1 VGFLIKTLQLWTILI
16 QSNIKE
22 IIRKIGKKRLF
33 LGFCALFFLWGMVFL
48 NQDTNTSKTN
58 VSKLQDSF
66 LTLESAF
73 QPITN
78 NLIFEQ
84 GEILSAL
91 PSPLFVSSETVGSLF
106 DDETGS
112 KDIIKHVVEKGETIS
127 SIAEKYNIST
137 ETILLANELNSSTIQ
152 PGQELLILPVNGI
165 IHMVEKGETLDKI
178 AKSYSADKEEIVSYN
193 DLSASGDIYIG
204 DVLIIPN
211 GKMPKQST
219 TTTTTQSYAQVS
231 LPNSYF
237 IVPTIGTITQG
248 AHYSYSSSGKAY
260 YTAIDISNAIG
271 TPVVAAAGGTV
282 QIAKNRWPYGNY
294 ITILHPNGVV
304 TLYAHLSF
312 FARGIV
318 AGTTVSQ
325 GQVIGYM
332 GNTGHVVVGNGGT
345 GSHLHF
351 ETRGSANPLTA
362 VYGRGS
368 KVSY

>member
-1 VGFLIKTLQLWTILI
+1 MQSEIILIKE
-16 QSNIKE
+16 NIKK
-22 IIRKIGKKRLF
+22 IVYRIGKKRLF
-33 LGFCALFFLWGMVFL
+33 LAFFVLFCLWGTVFL
-48 NQDTNTSKTN
+48 NQDTNASKTS
-58 VSKLQDSF
+58 VSKLQDNF
-66 LTLESAF
+66 LSLESAF

-84 GEILSAL
+84 GKILSAL
-91 PSPLFVSSETVGSLF
+91 PSPLFVSSETLGSLF
-106 DDETGS
+106 DEETVN
-112 KDIIKHVVEKGETIS
+112 KDIIKHVVEKGETLS
-127 SIAEKYNIST
+127 SIADQYNISS
-137 ETILLANELNSSTIQ
+137 ETILLANELDSTKIQ

-165 IHMVEKGETLDKI
+165 IHMVEKGETLDNI
-178 AKSYSADKEEIVSYN
+178 AKTYGADKDEIISYN
-193 DLSASGDIYIG
+193 DLSSSGDVYIG

-211 GKMPKQST
+211 GKMPKQAAPT
-219 TTTTTQSYAQVS
+219 TNAPVQSYAQTV

-237 IVPTIGTITQG
+237 IVPTIGAVTQG
-248 AHYSYSSSGKAY
+248 AHYSYSSNGRAY

-271 TPVVAAAGGTV
+271 TPVVAAAGGQI

-312 FARGIV
+312 FGRGIE

-332 GNTGHVVVGNGGT
+332 GNTGHVVRGAGGN

-351 ETRGSANPLTA
+351 ETRGSSNPLT

-368 KVSY
+368 KISY

>member
-1 VGFLIKTLQLWTILI
+1 MQSKIILI
-16 QSNIKE
+16 QENIKK
-22 IIRKIGKKRLF
+22 IIYRIGKKRLF
-33 LGFCALFFLWGMVFL
+33 LAFFVLFCLWGMVFL
-48 NQDTNTSKTN
+48 NQDTNTSKTS

-66 LTLESAF
+66 LSLESAF

-84 GEILSAL
+84 GKILSAL
-91 PSPLFVSSETVGSLF
+91 PSPLFVSSETLGSLF
-106 DDETGS
+106 DEETQS
-112 KDIIKHVVEKGETIS
+112 KDIIKHVVEKGETLS
-127 SIAEKYNIST
+127 SIADQYNIST
-137 ETILLANELNSSTIQ
+137 ETILLANELSTTKIQ

-178 AKSYSADKEEIVSYN
+178 AKTYSAAKDEIISYN
-193 DLSASGDIYIG
+193 DLSSSGDIYIG

-211 GKMPKQST
+211 GKMPKQVTPTNTTST
-219 TTTTTQSYAQVS
+219 QNYAQTV

-237 IVPTIGTITQG
+237 IVPAMGTVTQG
-248 AHYSYSSSGKAY
+248 AHYSYSSNGKAY

-271 TPVVAAAGGTV
+271 TPVVAAAGG
-282 QIAKNRWPYGNY
+282 QIQITKNRWPYGNY

-312 FARGIV
+312 FARGIE
-318 AGTTVSQ
+318 AGATVSQ
-325 GQVIGYM
+325 GQIIGYM
-332 GNTGHVVVGNGGT
+332 GNTGNVVRGVGGT

-351 ETRGSANPLTA
+351 ETRGSSNPLTA
-362 VYGRGS
+362 VYRRGS